1 MVERVATALAD
12 PSAVRAAVVADHLPG
27 GTATADGDRT
37 GRHHAAHR
45 GPGRGQGD
53 ADLGGI
59 AGGTPGTAA
68 DNFFALGGQ
77 SLQLVQFM
85 ARVREVFAVELPVE
99 LLFTPAFTVAE
110 VSREIR
116 RRQLDG
122 AGDAGLTD
130 LLAELERLSDDE
142 IELLLAEEDA

>member
-1 MVERVATALAD
+1 VVERVATALAD
-12 PSAVRAAVVADHLPG
+12 PAAVRAAVLAGHLPTPSGVQG
-27 GTATADGDRT
+27 GPSDVPSCGADPVEATVMRIWAELLAVR
-37 GRHHAAHR
+37 
-45 GPGRGQGD
+45 P
-53 ADLGGI
+53 
-59 AGGTPGTAA
+59 GTPE

-116 RRQLDG
+116 RRQLAG
-122 AGDAGLTD
+122 ADEAELTD
-130 LLAELERLSDDE
+130 LLVELERLSDDE

>member
-1 MVERVATALAD
+1 MVERIATTLTD
-12 PSAVRAAVVADHLPG
+12 PSAVRAAVLAG
-27 GTATADGDRT
+27 
-37 GRHHAAHR
+37 HR
-45 GPGRGQGD
+45 GPAATGVEDPIEARVMQIW
-53 ADLGGI
+53 AELL
-59 AGGTPGTAA
+59 AVRPATPE

-85 ARVREVFAVELPVE
+85 ARVREVFAVELPVD

-122 AGDAGLTD
+122 ADETELTD
-130 LLAELERLSDDE
+130 LLAELDRLSDDE
-142 IELLLAEEDA
+142 IELLLAEEDAQ